1 MLNVG
6 TGDHNPIMNF
16 AFDAVTDGKD
26 NQSIILKLYEPLTG
40 NVQNLSMV
48 TIERE
53 VLTTQIQDIFYF
65 SDVPDVFF
73 GDGLVPQQQEDWIN
87 PDNNDLEFQSLNEIA
102 ISSSIDD
109 ISINTLISSSE
120 YNYPNLNTNFNEFEN
135 HTFFGSVKKKLENF
149 KTKVETIQG
158 HYSDISSSLSGS
170 GIAIGGDAYHVV
182 QKRKNLFNKVN
193 EEFKT
198 FTPFERFLYFD
209 GQSESSASA
218 PSLKNYAETPPVGP
232 THDGFELNQYDG
244 FNVVY
249 QRTNDT
255 ASIIRNGITPDSQK
269 WIGITQGLYNIQKKP
284 FFNYSGSIYLSF
296 LMKGDDSIDY
306 IMGGTKEL
314 EWDTY
319 GLSTA
324 GNGLDVPL
332 PKTSQF
338 RERLIQPS
346 ITGSEYRR
354 FVYHSSQS
362 YWIPNEGIDFSDLN
376 TINNDGDYVLDDNI
390 TILSGSVKTGS
401 YQVKDTTN
409 KYPTT
414 VVTQSGV
421 PFLVLVCQLVKYLDF
436 FLEEI

>member
-1 MLNVG
+1 
-6 TGDHNPIMNF
+6 
-16 AFDAVTDGKD
+16 
-26 NQSIILKLYEPLTG
+26 
-40 NVQNLSMV
+40 
-48 TIERE
+48 
-53 VLTTQIQDIFYF
+53 
-65 SDVPDVFF
+65 
-73 GDGLVPQQQEDWIN
+73 
-87 PDNNDLEFQSLNEIA
+87 
-102 ISSSIDD
+102 
-109 ISINTLISSSE
+109 
-120 YNYPNLNTNFNEFEN
+120 
-135 HTFFGSVKKKLENF
+135 
-149 KTKVETIQG
+149 
-158 HYSDISSSLSGS
+158 
-170 GIAIGGDAYHVV
+170 
-182 QKRKNLFNKVN
+182 
-193 EEFKT
+193 
-198 FTPFERFLYFD
+198 
-209 GQSESSASA
+209 
-218 PSLKNYAETPPVGP
+218 
-232 THDGFELNQYDG
+232 
-244 FNVVY
+244 
-249 QRTNDT
+249 
-255 ASIIRNGITPDSQK
+255 
-269 WIGITQGLYNIQKKP
+269 
-284 FFNYSGSIYLSF
+284 
-296 LMKGDDSIDY
+296 MKGDDSIDY

-421 PFLVLVCQLVKYLDF
+421 PF
-436 FLEEI
+436 